1 MDVAARYSRSRVARH
16 VVAAMRA
23 RFFDLAALFTPAVAL
38 EQDGVTVWLR
48 TSDKMPGRVTFAR
61 GVPERTTLARA
72 CQALGS
78 ARLSGGTFVDV
89 GAHIGT
95 ATLAALAW
103 HGFDTA
109 VCIEPDPANAAQ
121 LRHNLATNGHTNRAT
136 VIEAAA
142 SDGSE
147 RVPFELAEENTGD
160 GRIRLGAPQAGRFA
174 EERRSVIE
182 VPATT
187 LDRCVA
193 EGTLTLEQISLV
205 WIDVQGHEAHVL
217 RGAQQLLAAGLPIV
231 FELWPYGLRRA
242 DGVEAVTELA
252 AAAYS
257 SAVDLRDGTRH
268 APGEIG
274 NIAARLSG
282 IDYTDILLQR

>member
-1 MDVAARYSRSRVARH
+1 MDVAARDSRSKVARP
-16 VVAAMRA
+16 VVAAVRA
-23 RFFDLAALFTPAVAL
+23 RFFDLAGLFTPALAL
-38 EQDGVTVWLR
+38 EQDGITVWLR

-72 CQALGS
+72 CQALGPGP
-78 ARLSGGTFVDV
+78 RSGGTFVDV

-103 HGFDTA
+103 HGFDA
-109 VCIEPDPANAAQ
+109 AMCFEPDPANAAQ
-121 LRHNLATNGHTNRAT
+121 LRHNLATNGHTDRTT
-136 VIEAAA
+136 VIEAAV
-142 SDGSE
+142 SDGPE
-147 RVPFELAEENTGD
+147 RVSFELAQANTGD
-160 GRIRLGAPQAGRFA
+160 GRIRLGAPQAGHFA
-174 EERRSVIE
+174 EERRDVID
-182 VPATT
+182 VRATT

-193 EGTLTLEQISLV
+193 EGTLTLEQVSLV

-217 RGAQQLLAAGLPIV
+217 RGAKQLLDAGVPIV

-252 AAAYS
+252 AAAYRS
-257 SAVDLRDGTRH
+257 VVDLRDGTRH
-268 APGEIG
+268 APSEIG
-274 NIAARLSG
+274 DIAARLSG